1 MSFFAQWIHLFNLAF
16 PAGLTA
22 VCLVMLTPILVQKP
36 RFAYRFV
43 LQGLIIFITGLCVTL
58 GGLYVSGQDGKMLTY
73 AVMVLAMGLVQSLW
87 VLRLKRT

>member
-1 MSFFAQWIHLFNLAF
+1 MSLLAQWIHLFNLAF

-43 LQGLIIFITGLCVTL
+43 FQGLILFTTGLAVSL
-58 GGLYVSGQDGKMLTY
+58 GGLYVLGQDGKMLTY
-73 AVMVLAMGLVQSLW
+73 ALMVLTMGLVQSLW
-87 VLRLKRT
+87 VLRLKRF